1 MIALT
6 FLLGKGANAFQVP
19 FLRANE
25 DLQIDNETEGTA
37 GNEPEGTAFGDGSGD
52 GSGTLNPQFN
62 GCPTDVRFPEGCE
75 ILMPPFPTCSNG
87 SYMDWMAY
95 ATESGKA
102 NCCGDDL
109 SACTCPVKGSQYFL
123 QAVEYACHEIE
134 VCEAVYK
141 GIVATEG
148 YKADLEYLREVVA
161 KDIPEYNLMSVM
173 HERGIV
179 ALDN

>member
-1 MIALT
+1 MTSSWWISCMVGAKGGSSWQSKFVDNPKHHKIALFTQPTRKLPTRIDTMLSYSYSMIALT

-37 GNEPEGTAFGDGSGD
+37 GNEPEGTALGDGSGD

-102 NCCGDDL
+102 NCCGEDL
-109 SACTCPVKGSQYFL
+109 SACTCPIKETQ
-123 QAVEYACHEIE
+123 Q
-134 VCEAVYK
+134 
-141 GIVATEG
+141 
-148 YKADLEYLREVVA
+148 
-161 KDIPEYNLMSVM
+161 
-173 HERGIV
+173 
-179 ALDN
+179 